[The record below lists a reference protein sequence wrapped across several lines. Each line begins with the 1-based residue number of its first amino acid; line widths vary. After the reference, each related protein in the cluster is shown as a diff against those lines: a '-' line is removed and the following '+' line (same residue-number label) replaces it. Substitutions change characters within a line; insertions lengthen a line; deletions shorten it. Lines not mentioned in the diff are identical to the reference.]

1 MNIRKLVKRAQGK
14 ESELSIALQAIEKE
28 LVFRG
33 FQDDTPDLSMC
44 GGCEIILVYQGRE
57 IYIDK
62 VIELMEN
69 VGYISKSD
77 FILT

>member
-1 MNIRKLVKRAQGK
+1 MNIRKLVKRAQDK

-57 IYIDK
+57 IPINK
-62 VIELMEN
+62 VIKLMEE